1 MKELVERV
9 SGVPAST
16 QRLLCRGRVLSD
28 DASMESARVEDGDT
42 LLLVKRAPETS
53 GGTDPNPALANDP
66 HAPENAER
74 GGGRGGTIGN
84 GGAIGDLSRMI
95 TSLLTSNP
103 GMLGAAMGAGGGR

>member
-9 SGVPAST
+9 SGVPAAT

-53 GGTDPNPALANDP
+53 GGGDPNPALANDP

-103 GMLGAAMGAGGGR
+103 GMLGALSLIHI